1 MRSRTATTSHDTLIL
16 DCIITYFM
24 EKEELRKKIKQL
36 KYKIEKE
43 EVLNQELII
52 KTNHLKELQLQGT
65 NLSIQ
70 S

>member
-1 MRSRTATTSHDTLIL
+1 
-16 DCIITYFM
+16 M